1 MVPMSSSRPPVPLKW
16 YYRPLWV
23 LVLLFAVL
31 GPFGLPYLWKSPG
44 FSRNLKIVL
53 TVLVVAYAALLIDET
68 VRIVRVVSN
77 EMNDLGT
84 F

>member
-1 MVPMSSSRPPVPLKW
+1 MAPMSSSPPSVPLKW

-23 LVLLFAVL
+23 VLLLFVVL

-53 TVLVVAYAALLIDET
+53 TVLVVAYTALLIDET
-68 VRIVRVVSN
+68 FRVVGVISN
-77 EMNDLGT
+77 EISDIGT